1 MKITIDTDNLETL
14 KYKTEDVPILIKT
27 FQQLINKL
35 MYEVI
40 GNYYSVDDVP
50 EDAPKW
56 VKEELLNV
64 GKTCYVDGHMNK
76 EYVFKGIQET
86 FEDYYYI
93 LENNNN
99 KQISYSSCV
108 GKISYK

>member
-1 MKITIDTDNLETL
+1 MKITIDTDNLGAL
-14 KYKTEDVPILIKT
+14 KYKTKDALILMET
-27 FQQLINKL
+27 FQQLMNKL

-64 GKTCYVDGHMNK
+64 GKTCYVNGHIDK

-93 LENNNN
+93 LENNN

>member
-1 MKITIDTDNLETL
+1 MKITIDTDNLGAL
-14 KYKTEDVPILIKT
+14 KYKTEDVPILMET

-40 GNYYSVDDVP
+40 GNYYSVDDAP

-64 GKTCYVDGHMNK
+64 GKICYVDRHMDK

-93 LENNNN
+93 LEDNN
-99 KQISYSSCV
+99 KKISYSSCV
-108 GKISYK
+108 GKIFYK

>member
-1 MKITIDTDNLETL
+1 MKITIDTNNLGAL
-14 KYKTEDVPILIKT
+14 KYETKDVPILMRT
-27 FQQLINKL
+27 FQHLINKL

-56 VKEELLNV
+56 VKEELLNI
-64 GKTCYVDGHMNK
+64 GKICYVDGHINK

-93 LENNNN
+93 LEDNNN
-99 KQISYSSCV
+99 KISYSSCV
-108 GKISYK
+108 GKILYK

>member
-14 KYKTEDVPILIKT
+14 KYKTEDVPTLIKT

-76 EYVFKGIQET
+76 EYVFKGIQKT

-93 LENNNN
+93 LENNN

>member
-14 KYKTEDVPILIKT
+14 KYKT
-27 FQQLINKL
+27 
-35 MYEVI
+35 
-40 GNYYSVDDVP
+40 

-93 LENNNN
+93 LEDNN
-99 KQISYSSCV
+99 KKISYSSCV

>member
-1 MKITIDTDNLETL
+1 
-14 KYKTEDVPILIKT
+14 
-27 FQQLINKL
+27 

-64 GKTCYVDGHMNK
+64 GKTCYVDMNK

-93 LENNNN
+93 LENNS

>member
-14 KYKTEDVPILIKT
+14 KYKTEDVPILMQT

-50 EDAPKW
+50 KDAPKW

-64 GKTCYVDGHMNK
+64 GKTCYVARHMDK
-76 EYVFKGIQET
+76 EYVFKDIQAT
-86 FEDYYYI
+86 FEDYDYI
-93 LENNNN
+93 LENNN
-99 KQISYSSCV
+99 KQISYSLSV
-108 GKISYK
+108 GKIFYK

>member
-1 MKITIDTDNLETL
+1 MKIIIDTDNLETL
-14 KYKTEDVPILIKT
+14 KYKTEDVPILMKI

-56 VKEELLNV
+56 VKEKLLNV
-64 GKTCYVDGHMNK
+64 GKICYVDMNK

-86 FEDYYYI
+86 FKDYYYI
-93 LENNNN
+93 LENNS

-108 GKISYK
+108 RKISYK

>member
-14 KYKTEDVPILIKT
+14 KYKTEDVPILMKT

-40 GNYYSVDDVP
+40 GNYYSVDNVP

-64 GKTCYVDGHMNK
+64 GKTCYVDG
-76 EYVFKGIQET
+76 YIFKGIQET

-93 LENNNN
+93 LENNN

>member
-1 MKITIDTDNLETL
+1 MKITIDTDNLEIL
-14 KYKTEDVPILIKT
+14 KYETKDVPILMQT

-40 GNYYSVDDVP
+40 GNYYSIDDVP
-50 EDAPKW
+50 KNAPKW

-64 GKTCYVDGHMNK
+64 GKKCYVDGHIDK

-93 LENNNN
+93 LENND
-99 KQISYSSCV
+99 KKISYSSCV
-108 GKISYK
+108 GKIEYK

>member
-1 MKITIDTDNLETL
+1 MKITIDTGNLETL
-14 KYKTEDVPILIKT
+14 KYKTEDVPILMKT

-40 GNYYSVDDVP
+40 GNYYSVDNVP
-50 EDAPKW
+50 
-56 VKEELLNV
+56 EELLNV
-64 GKTCYVDGHMNK
+64 GKTCYMDGHMNK

-93 LENNNN
+93 LEDNN
-99 KQISYSSCV
+99 KKISYSSCV

>member
-1 MKITIDTDNLETL
+1 MKITIDANNLGAL
-14 KYKTEDVPILIKT
+14 KYKTEDALILMET
-27 FQQLINKL
+27 FQQLMNKL
-35 MYEVI
+35 MYKVI

-50 EDAPKW
+50 KDAPKW

-64 GKTCYVDGHMNK
+64 GKTCYIDGHIDK
-76 EYVFKGIQET
+76 EYVLKGIQET

-93 LENNNN
+93 LENNN

>member
-1 MKITIDTDNLETL
+1 MKITIDTNNLGAL
-14 KYKTEDVPILIKT
+14 KYEIKDVPILMRT
-27 FQQLINKL
+27 FQHLINKL

-64 GKTCYVDGHMNK
+64 GKICYVDGHINK

-93 LENNNN
+93 LEDNNN
-99 KQISYSSCV
+99 KISYSSCV
-108 GKISYK
+108 GKILYK

>member
-14 KYKTEDVPILIKT
+14 KYKTEDVPILMKT

-40 GNYYSVDDVP
+40 GNYYSVDNVP
-50 EDAPKW
+50 EDTPKW

-64 GKTCYVDGHMNK
+64 GKTCYMDGHINK
-76 EYVFKGIQET
+76 CK
-86 FEDYYYI
+86 
-93 LENNNN
+93 
-99 KQISYSSCV
+99 ISVAEGAYLASNQKACV
-108 GKISYK
+108 GLIPTSCTMIKL

>member
-1 MKITIDTDNLETL
+1 ME
-14 KYKTEDVPILIKT
+14 KT
-27 FQQLINKL
+27 FNYQSDANFYDKKDFIIAVLKRKINSFKE
-35 MYEVI
+35 Y
-40 GNYYSVDDVP
+40 
-50 EDAPKW
+50 DAPKW

-64 GKTCYVDGHMNK
+64 GKTCYVDGHINK

-93 LENNNN
+93 LEDNN
-99 KQISYSSCV
+99 KKISYSSCV

>member
-14 KYKTEDVPILIKT
+14 KYKTEDVPILMKT

-64 GKTCYVDGHMNK
+64 GKTCYMNK

-93 LENNNN
+93 LENNS

>member
-1 MKITIDTDNLETL
+1 MKITIDTDNLGAL
-14 KYKTEDVPILIKT
+14 KYKTEDALILMET
-27 FQQLINKL
+27 FQQLMNKL

-40 GNYYSVDDVP
+40 GNYYSVDDAP

-56 VKEELLNV
+56 VKKELLNV

-93 LENNNN
+93 LENNN

-108 GKISYK
+108 EKIFYK

>member
-1 MKITIDTDNLETL
+1 MKITINTDNLETL
-14 KYKTEDVPILIKT
+14 KYKTEDVPILMKT
-27 FQQLINKL
+27 SQQLINKL

-40 GNYYSVDDVP
+40 GNYYSVDNAP
-50 EDAPKW
+50 ENAPKW

-64 GKTCYVDGHMNK
+64 GKTCYIDGHMNK

-93 LENNNN
+93 LEDNN
-99 KQISYSSCV
+99 KKISYSSCV